1 MTISSR
7 SEEQAQLG
15 SSEGFEDELTGL
27 YADIG
32 QLDIADP
39 GSGLRGR
46 GDECGALDRLVADAR
61 AGHSGVLVLRGEA
74 GAGKS
79 ALLEFVVGRA
89 VDCRIARAAGV
100 ESEMELAFAGLHQL
114 CGPMLDHLERLPGP
128 QRDALGT
135 AFGLSAGGAPDRFL
149 VGLAVLS
156 LLADVA
162 EEQPLV
168 CVVDDAQ
175 WLDQASAQAL
185 AFVARRLLAEPV
197 ALVFAARTGGPEQAP
212 EQGPE
217 QAPEQGPKQGLEGLP
232 ELPVRGLSDPD
243 ARAVLEA
250 ALRGPLDEAVR
261 DRIVAESRGNPLA
274 LLELPRGLTP
284 AELAGGF
291 GLPGVKPLASLIEQG
306 FVRRLEP
313 LPAQTR
319 RLLLTAAAEG
329 AGDVTLL
336 WRAAGRLGIG
346 RDAVAA
352 AQTAGLIESGPRI
365 RFRHPLVRS
374 AAYRSASAGDRR
386 DVHAAL
392 AEVTDP
398 VLDPDRRA
406 WHRAHAAAGRDEAVA
421 AELEQS
427 ASRAQAR
434 GGLAA
439 AAAFLDRAAA
449 LTPEPPRRSARA
461 LAAAQ
466 AKHQAGAADAAL
478 GLLAMAEAGPLDELQ
493 RARADLLRGQIAFT
507 SGRGGAA
514 PALLLAAARR
524 LEPLD
529 AALARDTYLEA
540 FSATMFAGQLAGDVG
555 VREVARAARGVPSSP
570 QPRNGDQLLDGRAVL
585 FTDGYPA
592 AVPISR
598 RALQTFCREDVS
610 ATDGLRWLWLATL
623 TAADLWDDES
633 WHVLSTRHVR
643 IARQAGALND
653 LPLALNSRVFVHLF
667 AGELGAAASLV
678 EELKSVREATGSNFA
693 PYGALA
699 LAALSGQA
707 GEVDELIGARMSEV
721 VPSGDGL
728 WLTVSRWASAVLGNG
743 LGRYE
748 QALAAARQVC
758 EDPPQQFGF
767 WVWSLAELVEAG
779 VRCGQAGR
787 ASGALQQLA
796 ETARASGTDWAL
808 GMEARSRAQL
818 SEGSTAEN
826 LYTEAIERLGRTRVR
841 LDFARARLLYGEWLR
856 REGRRVDAREQLRAA
871 HQLLTAMG
879 VEGFAERARR
889 ELAATGET
897 VHKQRDAEPR
907 EELTAQETQIAR
919 LAGDGRTNP
928 EIGAEL
934 FISPRTVEWHLHKV
948 YPKLGISSRR
958 QLHEA
963 LNSA

>member
-1 MTISSR
+1 MTISGR
-7 SEEQAQLG
+7 SDEQAQPG
-15 SSEGFEDELTGL
+15 SSEVFEDALTGS

-32 QLDIADP
+32 WPNIADP
-39 GSGLRGR
+39 GPGLRGR
-46 GDECGALDRLVADAR
+46 GGECGALDRLVTDAR
-61 AGHSGVLVLRGEA
+61 AGRSGVLVLRGEA

-79 ALLEFVVGRA
+79 ALLEFVAARA
-89 VDCRIARAAGV
+89 PDCRIARAAGV

-114 CGPMLDHLERLPGP
+114 CGPMLDHLDRLPAP

-135 AFGLSAGGAPDRFL
+135 AFGLSVGGAPDRFL

-175 WLDQASAQAL
+175 WLDQVSAQTL

-197 ALVFAARTGGPEQAP
+197 ALVFAARTGGPEQ
-212 EQGPE
+212 GL
-217 QAPEQGPKQGLEGLP
+217 KQGLEGLP

-243 ARAVLEA
+243 ARALVGA

-291 GLPGVKPLASLIEQG
+291 GLPGVKPLATLIEQG

-313 LPAQTR
+313 LPDQTR

-346 RDAVAA
+346 PDAAAA
-352 AQTAGLIESGPRI
+352 AQTAGLIEAGAGV

-374 AAYRSASAGDRR
+374 AAYRSASVGDRR

-439 AAAFLDRAAA
+439 MAAFLERAAE
-449 LTPEPPRRSARA
+449 LTLDPARRAQRA

-478 GLLAMAEAGPLDELQ
+478 GLLAMAQAGPPDELQ
-493 RARADLLRGQIAFT
+493 RAREDLLRGQIALALR
-507 SGRGGAA
+507 RGNEA
-514 PALLLAAARR
+514 PSLLLAAARR

-529 AALARDTYLEA
+529 PGLARDTYLDA
-540 FSATMFAGQLAGDVG
+540 FSAALIYGRLSRAVG
-555 VREVARAARGVPSSP
+555 EVARAARVTPPLSTP
-570 QPRNGDQLLDGRAVL
+570 PRTPDLLLDGLSVL
-585 FTDGYPA
+585 FTEGPA
-592 AVPISR
+592 AGVPTLR
-598 RALQTFCREDVS
+598 RALSTFRSQDIS
-610 ATDGLRWLWLATL
+610 AAEELRWLWLAGRV
-623 TAADLWDDES
+623 AWALWDDDAWS
-633 WHVLSTRHVR
+633 VLISRLVQL
-643 IARQAGALND
+643 ARDAGAFGQ
-653 LPLALNSRVFVHLF
+653 LPLAFNSRVFAHLVC
-667 AGELGAAASLV
+667 GELSTAASLV
-678 EELKSVREATGSNFA
+678 EEAQTVKAVVGSNFL
-693 PYGALA
+693 PYGALG
-699 LAALSGQA
+699 LAAMSGRERET
-707 GEVDELIGARMSEV
+707 GELIETISSEV
-721 VPSGDGL
+721 VSRGEGIGV
-728 WLTVSRWASAVLGNG
+728 TVTQWATAVLCNG

-748 QALAAARQVC
+748 QALAAAEQAC
-758 EDPPQQFGF
+758 EYPPELGF
-767 WVWSLAELVEAG
+767 CTWSLVELIEAA
-779 VRCGQAGR
+779 VRSGQAER
-787 ASGALQQLA
+787 ASGALQRLT
-796 ETARASGTDWAL
+796 ETTRASGTDWAL
-808 GMEARSRAQL
+808 GIEARSRALL
-818 SEGSTAEN
+818 SQGDAAES
-826 LYTEAIERLGRTRVR
+826 LYREAIDRLGRTQVRVE
-841 LDFARARLLYGEWLR
+841 LARAHLLYGEWLR
-856 REGRRVDAREQLRAA
+856 RAGRRIDAREQLGAA
-871 HQLLTAMG
+871 HQMLTAMG
-879 VEGFAERARR
+879 AEAFAERARR
-889 ELAATGET
+889 ELAATGQTVRKQTVET
-897 VHKQRDAEPR
+897 RD
-907 EELTAQETQIAR
+907 ELTAQEAQIAR

-934 FISPRTVEWHLHKV
+934 FISPRTVEWHLHRV

-963 LNSA
+963 LTGT

>member
-1 MTISSR
+1 MTISGR
-7 SEEQAQLG
+7 SDEQAQPG
-15 SSEGFEDELTGL
+15 SSEVFEDALTGS

-32 QLDIADP
+32 WPNIADP
-39 GSGLRGR
+39 GPGLRGR
-46 GDECGALDRLVADAR
+46 GGECGALDRLVTDAR
-61 AGHSGVLVLRGEA
+61 AGRSGVLVLRGEA

-79 ALLEFVVGRA
+79 ALLEFVAARA
-89 VDCRIARAAGV
+89 PDCRIARAAGV

-114 CGPMLDHLERLPGP
+114 CGPMLDHLDRLPAP

-135 AFGLSAGGAPDRFL
+135 AFGLSVGGAPDRFL

-175 WLDQASAQAL
+175 WLDQVSAQTL

-197 ALVFAARTGGPEQAP
+197 ALVFAARTGGPEQ
-212 EQGPE
+212 GL
-217 QAPEQGPKQGLEGLP
+217 KQGLEGLP

-243 ARAVLEA
+243 ARALVGA

-346 RDAVAA
+346 PDAAAA
-352 AQTAGLIESGPRI
+352 AQTAGLIEAGAGV

-374 AAYRSASAGDRR
+374 AAYRSASVGDRR

-439 AAAFLDRAAA
+439 MAAFLERAAE
-449 LTPEPPRRSARA
+449 LTLDPARRAQRA

-478 GLLAMAEAGPLDELQ
+478 GLLAMAQAGPPDELQ
-493 RARADLLRGQIAFT
+493 RAREDLLRGQIALALR
-507 SGRGGAA
+507 RGNEA
-514 PALLLAAARR
+514 PSLLLAAARR

-529 AALARDTYLEA
+529 PGLARDTYLDA
-540 FSATMFAGQLAGDVG
+540 FSAALIYGRLSRAVG
-555 VREVARAARGVPSSP
+555 EVARAARVTPPLSTP
-570 QPRNGDQLLDGRAVL
+570 PRTPDLLLDGLSVL
-585 FTDGYPA
+585 FTEGPA
-592 AVPISR
+592 AGVPTLR
-598 RALQTFCREDVS
+598 RALSTFRSQDIS
-610 ATDGLRWLWLATL
+610 AAEELRWLWLAGRV
-623 TAADLWDDES
+623 AWALWDDDAWS
-633 WHVLSTRHVR
+633 VLISRLVQL
-643 IARQAGALND
+643 ARDAGAFGQ
-653 LPLALNSRVFVHLF
+653 LPLAFNSRVFAHLVC
-667 AGELGAAASLV
+667 GELSTAASLV
-678 EELKSVREATGSNFA
+678 EEAQTVKAVVGSNFL
-693 PYGALA
+693 PYGALG
-699 LAALSGQA
+699 LAAMSGRERET
-707 GEVDELIGARMSEV
+707 GELIETISSEV
-721 VPSGDGL
+721 VSRGEGIGV
-728 WLTVSRWASAVLGNG
+728 TVTQWATAVLCNG

-748 QALAAARQVC
+748 QALAAAEQAC
-758 EDPPQQFGF
+758 EYPPELGF
-767 WVWSLAELVEAG
+767 CTWSLVELIEAA
-779 VRCGQAGR
+779 VRSGQAER
-787 ASGALQQLA
+787 ASGALQRLT
-796 ETARASGTDWAL
+796 ETTRASGTDWAL
-808 GMEARSRAQL
+808 GIEARSRALL
-818 SEGSTAEN
+818 SQGDAAES
-826 LYTEAIERLGRTRVR
+826 LYREAIDRLGRTQVRVE
-841 LDFARARLLYGEWLR
+841 LARAHLLYGEWLR
-856 REGRRVDAREQLRAA
+856 RAGRRIDAREQLGAA
-871 HQLLTAMG
+871 HQMLTAMG
-879 VEGFAERARR
+879 AEAFAERARR
-889 ELAATGET
+889 ELAATGQTVRKQTVET
-897 VHKQRDAEPR
+897 RD
-907 EELTAQETQIAR
+907 ELTAQEAQIAR

-934 FISPRTVEWHLHKV
+934 FISPRTVEWHLHRV

-963 LNSA
+963 LTGT

>member
-7 SEEQAQLG
+7 PDEQAQRE
-15 SSEGFEDELTGL
+15 SSEAFEDALTGI

-32 QLDIADP
+32 RPDITDP
-39 GSGLRGR
+39 APGLRGR
-46 GDECGALDRLVADAR
+46 RGECAALDRLVADAR
-61 AGHSGVLVLRGEA
+61 AGRSGVLVLRGEA

-79 ALLEFVVGRA
+79 ALLEFVVARA
-89 VDCRIARAAGV
+89 PGCRVARAAGV

-114 CGPMLDHLERLPGP
+114 CGPMLDHLDRLPAP

-135 AFGLSAGGAPDRFL
+135 AFGVSAGGAPDRFL

-175 WLDQASAQAL
+175 WLDQASAQTL
-185 AFVARRLLAEPV
+185 AFVARRLLAEPI
-197 ALVFAARTGGPEQAP
+197 ALIFAARTGGP
-212 EQGPE
+212 
-217 QAPEQGPKQGLEGLP
+217 KHGLEGLP
-232 ELPVRGLSDPD
+232 ELPVRGLSDHD
-243 ARAVLEA
+243 ARALLGA

-291 GLPGVKPLASLIEQG
+291 GLPGVTPLASLIEQG

-319 RLLLTAAAEG
+319 RLLLTAAAEP

-346 RDAVAA
+346 RDAAAA
-352 AQTAGLIESGPRI
+352 AQTAGLIEAGPRV

-449 LTPEPPRRSARA
+449 LTPERPRRSARA

-478 GLLAMAEAGPLDELQ
+478 GLLAIAEAGPLDELR

-529 AALARDTYLEA
+529 AAVARDTYLEA
-540 FSATMFAGQLAGDVG
+540 FSATMFVGQLAGDVG
-555 VREVARAARGVPSSP
+555 VREVARAARGAPPSP
-570 QPRNGDQLLDGRAVL
+570 QARNGDRLLDGRAVL
-585 FTDGYPA
+585 FTDGYTA

-598 RALQTFCREDVS
+598 QALRAFCREDVS

-633 WHVLSTRHVR
+633 WHVLSTRHVQ
-643 IARQAGALND
+643 IARQAGALSD
-653 LPLALNSRVFVHLF
+653 LPLALASRVFVHLF
-667 AGELGAAASLV
+667 AGELAAAASLV
-678 EELKSVREATGSNFA
+678 EEMKAVREATGSNFA

-699 LAALSGQA
+699 LAALSGQ
-707 GEVDELIGARMSEV
+707 GDEVDKLIAARMSEV
-721 VPSGDGL
+721 VPRGDGL
-728 WLTVSRWASAVLGNG
+728 WVTVSRWACAVLGNG

-779 VRCGQAGR
+779 VRCGQAR
-787 ASGALQQLA
+787 HASEALQELA
-796 ETARASGTDWAL
+796 DTARASGTDWAL

-818 SEGSTAEN
+818 SEGNAAEN
-826 LYTEAIERLGRTRVR
+826 LYAEAIERLGRTRVR

-856 REGRRVDAREQLRAA
+856 RAGRRVDAREQLRAA
-871 HQLLTAMG
+871 HQLFTAMG

-897 VHKQRDAEPR
+897 VHQQQDTETGD
-907 EELTAQETQIAR
+907 ELTAQEMQIAR
-919 LAGDGRTNP
+919 LAGEGRTNP

-934 FISPRTVEWHLHKV
+934 FISPRTVEWHLRKV

-963 LNSA
+963 LSST

>member
-7 SEEQAQLG
+7 SDEQAQDEQTQLG
-15 SSEGFEDELTGL
+15 SSEAFEVALTGI
-27 YADIG
+27 YADHG
-32 QLDIADP
+32 RPDIAEP
-39 GSGLRGR
+39 RSGLRGR
-46 GDECGALDRLVADAR
+46 GSECRALDRLVADAR
-61 AGHSGVLVLRGEA
+61 AGRSAVLVLRGEA

-79 ALLEFVVGRA
+79 ALLEFVVTRA
-89 VDCRIARAAGV
+89 PDCRIARAAGV

-114 CGPMLDHLERLPGP
+114 CGPMLDHLDHLPGP
-128 QRDALGT
+128 QRDALST
-135 AFGLSAGGAPDRFL
+135 AFGLSADGAPDRFL

-162 EEQPLV
+162 EDQPLV

-197 ALVFAARTGGPEQAP
+197 ALVFAARSG
-212 EQGPE
+212 
-217 QAPEQGPKQGLEGLP
+217 GPKQGLEGLP
-232 ELPVRGLSDPD
+232 ELPVRGLSAVD
-243 ARAVLEA
+243 ARGLLAA

-291 GLPGVKPLASLIEQG
+291 GLPGVTPLASLIEQG

-313 LPAQTR
+313 LAAQTR
-319 RLLLTAAAEG
+319 QLLLTAAAEG

-346 RDAVAA
+346 PDAAA
-352 AQTAGLIESGPRI
+352 PAQTAGLIEAGPRV

-374 AAYRSASAGDRR
+374 AAYRSASVRDRR

-406 WHRAHAAAGRDEAVA
+406 WHLAHAAAGRDEAVA
-421 AELEQS
+421 AELERS

-449 LTPEPPRRSARA
+449 LTPERPRRSARA

-540 FSATMFAGQLAGDVG
+540 FSATMFAGQLAGDIG
-555 VREVARAARGVPSSP
+555 VREVARAARGAPPSC
-570 QPRNGDQLLDGRAVL
+570 QPRNGDRLLDGRAVL

-598 RALQTFCREDVS
+598 RALQAFCREDVL

-633 WHVLSTRHVR
+633 WHVLSTRHVQ
-643 IARQAGALND
+643 IARQAGALSD
-653 LPLALNSRVFVHLF
+653 LPLALASRVFVHLF
-667 AGELGAAASLV
+667 AGELAAAASLV
-678 EELKSVREATGSNFA
+678 EEMKSVREATGSNFA

-699 LAALSGQA
+699 LAALSGR
-707 GEVDELIGARMSEV
+707 GDEVDELIGARMSEV
-721 VPSGDGL
+721 VRRGDGL
-728 WLTVSRWASAVLGNG
+728 WVTVSRWASAVLGNG

-758 EDPPQQFGF
+758 EDPPQQFAF
-767 WVWSLAELVEAG
+767 WVWSLAELVEAA

-787 ASGALQQLA
+787 ACSALQQLA
-796 ETARASGTDWAL
+796 ETAHASGTDWAL
-808 GMEARSRAQL
+808 GMEVRARAQL
-818 SEGSTAEN
+818 SEGNAAEN
-826 LYTEAIERLGRTRVR
+826 LYAEAIERLGRTRAR

-856 REGRRVDAREQLRAA
+856 RAGRRVDAREQLRAA
-871 HQLLTAMG
+871 HQMLTAMG

-889 ELAATGET
+889 ELAATGEA
-897 VHKQRDAEPR
+897 VPKQQDAGPR

-963 LNSA
+963 LTST

>member
-7 SEEQAQLG
+7 SDEQV
-15 SSEGFEDELTGL
+15 SEGFEDALTGI
-27 YADIG
+27 YADVG
-32 QLDIADP
+32 RPDIADP

-46 GDECGALDRLVADAR
+46 GGECAALDRLVADAR
-61 AGHSGVLVLRGEA
+61 AGRSAVLVLRGEA

-79 ALLEFVVGRA
+79 ALLEFVVARA
-89 VDCRIARAAGV
+89 QGCRIARAAGV

-114 CGPMLDHLERLPGP
+114 CAPMLDHLDRLPRP

-185 AFVARRLLAEPV
+185 AFVARRLLAESV
-197 ALVFAARTGGPEQAP
+197 ALVFAARTGGPEERP
-212 EQGPE
+212 EKRL
-217 QAPEQGPKQGLEGLP
+217 KQGLQGLP

-243 ARAVLEA
+243 ARALLRA

-261 DRIVAESRGNPLA
+261 DRIVAESGGNPLA

-291 GLPGVKPLASLIEQG
+291 GLPGVKPLANLIEQG

-319 RLLLTAAAEG
+319 RLLLTAAAEQ

-352 AQTAGLIESGPRI
+352 AQTAGLIESGPRV

-374 AAYRSASAGDRR
+374 AAYRSASVQDRR

-406 WHRAHAAAGRDEAVA
+406 WPRAHAAAGRDEAVA

-449 LTPEPPRRSARA
+449 LTPERPRRSARA

-466 AKHQAGAADAAL
+466 AKHQAGAASAAL

-514 PALLLAAARR
+514 PVLLLAAARR

-555 VREVARAARGVPSSP
+555 VREVARAARGAPPSP
-570 QPRNGDQLLDGRAVL
+570 QARNGDRLLDGRAVL
-585 FTDGYPA
+585 FTDGYTA

-598 RALQTFCREDVS
+598 QALRAFCREDVS
-610 ATDGLRWLWLATL
+610 AADGLRWLWLATL

-643 IARQAGALND
+643 VARQAGALSD
-653 LPLALNSRVFVHLF
+653 LPLALASRVFVHLF
-667 AGELGAAASLV
+667 AGELAEAASLV
-678 EELKSVREATGSNFA
+678 EEMKAVREATGSNFA

-699 LAALSGQA
+699 LAALSGQ
-707 GEVDELIGARMSEV
+707 GEEVDELIGARMSEV
-721 VPSGDGL
+721 VPRGDGL
-728 WLTVSRWASAVLGNG
+728 WVTVSRWASAVLGNG

-748 QALAAARQVC
+748 HALAAARQVC
-758 EDPPQQFGF
+758 EDPPQQLGF

-787 ASGALQQLA
+787 ALEAMQQLT

-818 SEGSTAEN
+818 SEGDAAEN
-826 LYTEAIERLGRTRVR
+826 LYAEAIERLGRTRVR

-856 REGRRVDAREQLRAA
+856 RAGRRVDAREQLRGA

-897 VHKQRDAEPR
+897 VHQQQDAETG
-907 EELTAQETQIAR
+907 EELTAQEMQIAR
-919 LAGDGRTNP
+919 LAGEGRTNP

-934 FISPRTVEWHLHKV
+934 FISPRTVEWHLRKV

-963 LNSA
+963 LCST

>member
-7 SEEQAQLG
+7 PDEQEQDEQTQLG
-15 SSEGFEDELTGL
+15 SSEAFEDALMGI
-27 YADIG
+27 YADLG
-32 QLDIADP
+32 RPDIADP
-39 GSGLRGR
+39 RSGLRGR
-46 GDECGALDRLVADAR
+46 GGECRTLDQLVADAR
-61 AGHSGVLVLRGEA
+61 AGRSAVLVLRGEA

-79 ALLEFVVGRA
+79 ALLEFVVTRA
-89 VDCRIARAAGV
+89 PDCRIARAAGV

-114 CGPMLDHLERLPGP
+114 CGPMLDHLDRLPGP

-162 EEQPLV
+162 EDQPLV

-197 ALVFAARTGGPEQAP
+197 ALVFAARTGGP
-212 EQGPE
+212 
-217 QAPEQGPKQGLEGLP
+217 KQGLEGLP
-232 ELPVRGLSDPD
+232 ELQVRGLSDVD
-243 ARAVLEA
+243 ARGLLGA

-291 GLPGVKPLASLIEQG
+291 GLPGTKPLASLIEQG

-346 RDAVAA
+346 PEAA
-352 AQTAGLIESGPRI
+352 APAQTAGLIEAGPRI

-374 AAYRSASAGDRR
+374 AAYRSASVRDRR

-406 WHRAHAAAGRDEAVA
+406 WHRAHAAAGRDETVA

-449 LTPEPPRRSARA
+449 LTPERARRSARA

-524 LEPLD
+524 LEPID
-529 AALARDTYLEA
+529 VTLARDTYLEA
-540 FSATMFAGQLAGDVG
+540 FSATMFVGQLAGDVG
-555 VREVARAARGVPSSP
+555 VREVARAARGVPPPS
-570 QPRNGDQLLDGRAVL
+570 QPRNGDRLLDGRAVL

-598 RALQTFCREDVS
+598 RALQAFCREDVS

-633 WHVLSTRHVR
+633 WHVLSTRHVQ
-643 IARQAGALND
+643 IARQAGALSD
-653 LPLALNSRVFVHLF
+653 LPLALASRVFVHLF
-667 AGELGAAASLV
+667 AGELAAAASLV
-678 EELKSVREATGSNFA
+678 EEMKAVREATGSNFA

-699 LAALSGQA
+699 LAALSGR
-707 GEVDELIGARMSEV
+707 GDEVDELIGARMSEV
-721 VPSGDGL
+721 VSRGDGL
-728 WLTVSRWASAVLGNG
+728 WVTVSQWASAVLGNG

-748 QALAAARQVC
+748 QALTAARQVC
-758 EDPPQQFGF
+758 ENPPQQFGF

-787 ASGALQQLA
+787 ASEALQQLA

-818 SEGSTAEN
+818 SEGDTAEN
-826 LYTEAIERLGRTRVR
+826 CYAEAIERLGRTRVR
-841 LDFARARLLYGEWLR
+841 LDLARARLLYGEWLR

-871 HQLLTAMG
+871 HQMLTAMG

-897 VHKQRDAEPR
+897 VPKQQDAEPR

-958 QLHEA
+958 QLHDA
-963 LNSA
+963 LSST

>member
-7 SEEQAQLG
+7 SDEQEQDEQTELG
-15 SSEGFEDELTGL
+15 SSEAFEDALMGIYVDL
-27 YADIG
+27 G
-32 QLDIADP
+32 RPDIADP
-39 GSGLRGR
+39 RFGLRGR
-46 GDECGALDRLVADAR
+46 GGECRTLDQLVADAR
-61 AGHSGVLVLRGEA
+61 AGRSAVLVLRGEA

-79 ALLEFVVGRA
+79 ALLEFVVTRA
-89 VDCRIARAAGV
+89 PDCRIARAAGV

-114 CGPMLDHLERLPGP
+114 CAPMLDHLDGLPGP

-162 EEQPLV
+162 EDQPLV

-175 WLDQASAQAL
+175 WLDQASVQAL

-197 ALVFAARTGGPEQAP
+197 ALVFAARTGGP
-212 EQGPE
+212 
-217 QAPEQGPKQGLEGLP
+217 KQGLEGLP
-232 ELPVRGLSDPD
+232 ELPVRGLSDVD
-243 ARAVLEA
+243 ARGLLGA
-250 ALRGPLDEAVR
+250 ALRGPLDEAVQ

-291 GLPGVKPLASLIEQG
+291 GLPGTKPLASLIEQG

-346 RDAVAA
+346 PDAAA
-352 AQTAGLIESGPRI
+352 PAQTAGLIEAGPRV

-374 AAYRSASAGDRR
+374 AAYRSASVRDRR

-449 LTPEPPRRSARA
+449 LTPERPRRSARA

-493 RARADLLRGQIAFT
+493 RARADLLRGQIAFS

-514 PALLLAAARR
+514 PALLLAAAKR

-529 AALARDTYLEA
+529 ATLARDTYLEA
-540 FSATMFAGQLAGDVG
+540 FSATMFVGQLAGDVG
-555 VREVARAARGVPSSP
+555 VREVARAARGVPPSP
-570 QPRNGDQLLDGRAVL
+570 QPRNGDRLLDGRAVL

-598 RALQTFCREDVS
+598 RALQAFCCEDVS

-623 TAADLWDDES
+623 TAADLWDDQS
-633 WHVLSTRHVR
+633 WHVLATRHVQ
-643 IARQAGALND
+643 IARQAGALSD
-653 LPLALNSRVFVHLF
+653 LPLALASRVFVHLF
-667 AGELGAAASLV
+667 AGELAAAASLV
-678 EELKSVREATGSNFA
+678 EEMKAVREATGSNFA

-699 LAALSGQA
+699 LAALSGQ
-707 GEVDELIGARMSEV
+707 GDKVEELIGARMSEV
-721 VPSGDGL
+721 VPRGDGL
-728 WLTVSRWASAVLGNG
+728 WVTVSRWASAVLGNG

-767 WVWSLAELVEAG
+767 WEWSLAELVEAG
-779 VRCGQAGR
+779 VRCGQTGR
-787 ASGALQQLA
+787 ASEALQQLA

-818 SEGSTAEN
+818 SEGDTAEN
-826 LYTEAIERLGRTRVR
+826 LYAEAIERLGRTRVR
-841 LDFARARLLYGEWLR
+841 LDLARARLLYGEWLR

-871 HQLLTAMG
+871 HQMLTAMG

-889 ELAATGET
+889 ELAVTGET
-897 VHKQRDAEPR
+897 VPKQHYAEPR
-907 EELTAQETQIAR
+907 EELTVQETQIAR

-948 YPKLGISSRR
+948 YPNLGISSRR

-963 LNSA
+963 LSST

>member
-1 MTISSR
+1 MTISGR
-7 SEEQAQLG
+7 SDEQAQPG
-15 SSEGFEDELTGL
+15 SGEAFEDALTGS

-32 QLDIADP
+32 WPNIADP
-39 GSGLRGR
+39 GPGLRGR
-46 GDECGALDRLVADAR
+46 GGECGALDRLVTDAR
-61 AGHSGVLVLRGEA
+61 AGRSGVLVLRGEA

-79 ALLEFVVGRA
+79 ALLEFVVARA
-89 VDCRIARAAGV
+89 PDCRIARATGV

-114 CGPMLDHLERLPGP
+114 CGPMLDHLDRLPAP

-135 AFGLSAGGAPDRFL
+135 AFGLSVGGAPDQFL

-175 WLDQASAQAL
+175 WLDQVSAQTL

-197 ALVFAARTGGPEQAP
+197 ALVFAARTGGPD
-212 EQGPE
+212 QGPE
-217 QAPEQGPKQGLEGLP
+217 AKLEQGLGQGLKQGLEGLP
-232 ELPVRGLSDPD
+232 ELPVPGLSDPD
-243 ARAVLEA
+243 ARALLGA
-250 ALRGPLDEAVR
+250 ALGGPLDEAVR

-291 GLPGVKPLASLIEQG
+291 GLPGVKPLATLIEQG

-313 LPAQTR
+313 LPDQTR
-319 RLLLTAAAEG
+319 RLLLTAAAEP

-346 RDAVAA
+346 PDAAAA
-352 AQTAGLIESGPRI
+352 AQTAGLIEAGAGV

-374 AAYRSASAGDRR
+374 AAYRSASVGDRR
-386 DVHAAL
+386 VVHAAL

-439 AAAFLDRAAA
+439 MAAFLERAAE
-449 LTPEPPRRSARA
+449 LTLDPARRAQRA

-478 GLLAMAEAGPLDELQ
+478 GLLAMAQAGPPDELQ
-493 RARADLLRGQIAFT
+493 RAREDLLRGQIALALR
-507 SGRGGAA
+507 RGNEA
-514 PALLLAAARR
+514 PSLLLAAARR

-529 AALARDTYLEA
+529 PGLARDTYLDA
-540 FSATMFAGQLAGDVG
+540 FSAALIYGRLSRAVG
-555 VREVARAARGVPSSP
+555 EVARAARVTPPLSTP
-570 QPRNGDQLLDGRAVL
+570 PRTPDLLLDGLSVL
-585 FTDGYPA
+585 FTEGPA
-592 AVPISR
+592 AGIPTLR
-598 RALQTFCREDVS
+598 RALSTFRSQDVS
-610 ATDGLRWLWLATL
+610 AAEELRWLWLAGRV
-623 TAADLWDDES
+623 AWALWDDDAWS
-633 WHVLSTRHVR
+633 VLISRFVQL
-643 IARQAGALND
+643 ARDAGALGQ
-653 LPLALNSRVFVHLF
+653 LPLALNSRVFAHLVC
-667 AGELGAAASLV
+667 GELSTAASLV
-678 EELKSVREATGSNFA
+678 EEAQTVKAVVGSNFL
-693 PYGALA
+693 PYGALG
-699 LAALSGQA
+699 LAAMSGRERET
-707 GEVDELIGARMSEV
+707 GELIETISSEV
-721 VPSGDGL
+721 VSRGEGIGV
-728 WLTVSRWASAVLGNG
+728 TVTQWATAVLCNG

-748 QALAAARQVC
+748 QALTAAGQAC
-758 EDPPQQFGF
+758 EYPPELGF
-767 WVWSLAELVEAG
+767 CTWSLVELIEAA
-779 VRCGQAGR
+779 VRSGQAER
-787 ASGALQQLA
+787 ASGALRRLA
-796 ETARASGTDWAL
+796 ETTGASGTDWAL
-808 GMEARSRAQL
+808 GIEARSRALL
-818 SEGSTAEN
+818 SQGDAAES
-826 LYTEAIERLGRTRVR
+826 LYREAIDRLGRTQVRVE
-841 LDFARARLLYGEWLR
+841 LARARLLYGEWLR
-856 REGRRVDAREQLRAA
+856 RAGRRLDAREQLGAA
-871 HQLLTAMG
+871 HQMLTAMG
-879 VEGFAERARR
+879 AEAFAERARR
-889 ELAATGET
+889 ELAATGQTVRKQTVET
-897 VHKQRDAEPR
+897 RD
-907 EELTAQETQIAR
+907 ELTAQEAQIAR

-934 FISPRTVEWHLHKV
+934 FISPRTVEWHLHRV

-963 LNSA
+963 LTGT